1 MKVLLLN
8 TYDIDG
14 GAAIAVHRLYK
25 GLMGAGTSVKYGV
38 QVKKTVDR
46 DVVIAGSNSGFIKIE
61 LSKYWDFLLRKIFKS
76 VNNCYQSFN
85 LISTFD
91 KKIIEVEKPDL
102 IHLNWL
108 GNNFL
113 KPEDL
118 TNISKP
124 IVWTFH
130 DMWPFLGSEHYIDDE
145 KYKNS
150 FWTGSQEHVSV
161 FESWSWKRKYESW
174 NQLKIVVVVPSR
186 WMKEVASKSILFNKS
201 RIEVIPNGLDISC
214 FKPKNKVKV
223 RKILDLP
230 LDKKIVLFGASGALV
245 DRRKGFEYFKAAIEI
260 LLKEKDFKD
269 KYVVA
274 TFGSSNNLV
283 IDGVEVINFGV
294 VNNVTQLVD
303 IYNSSDVMCVPS
315 KMESFGQTAS
325 ESLSCATPVVC
336 FDTTGLK
343 DIVDHKVNGYRAKPF
358 DSFDFARGISYV
370 LKNNLTGVMSKE
382 ARKKAV
388 GKFDIRNTAQ
398 QYVKLYKEAMKNGR

>member
-8 TYDIDG
+8 TFDIDG

-25 GLMGAGTSVKYGV
+25 GLLMTGAFVRYGV

-46 DVVIAGSNSGFIKIE
+46 GVVVAGSTRGFIKIE

-85 LISTFD
+85 LTSTFD

-118 TNISKP
+118 SNISKP

-145 KYKNS
+145 KYNNS
-150 FWTGSQEHVSV
+150 FWTGSQKHVSA
-161 FESWSWKRKYESW
+161 FERWSWKRKYESW
-174 NQLKIVVVVPSR
+174 KQMKIVVVVPSR

-201 RIEVIPNGLDISC
+201 RIEVIPNGLDVSC
-214 FKPKNKVKV
+214 FKPKNKIKV
-223 RKILDLP
+223 RKLLDLP
-230 LDKKIVLFGASGALV
+230 LDKKIILFGASGALV
-245 DRRKGFEYFKAAIEI
+245 DKRKGFEYFKVAIEI
-260 LLKEKDFKD
+260 LLKDKDFKD
-269 KYVVA
+269 KYVVT

-294 VNNVTQLVD
+294 INTVRQLVD

-325 ESLSCATPVVC
+325 ESLACATPVVC

-358 DSFDFARGISYV
+358 DPFDFALGISYV
-370 LKNNLTGVMSKE
+370 LKNNLNGMMSKE
-382 ARKKAV
+382 ARNTAV
-388 GKFDIRNTAQ
+388 GKFDIRNITK
-398 QYVKLYKEAMKNGR
+398 QYIKLYKEVVRNGR